1 MAYLFGVRKLFLLK
15 VCRLNIFLYFC
26 GAFWF
31 EGSDVSEIS
40 RLIGKQVKVL
50 YRPAAVSSETKLS
63 SEKMIIATEVSRNH
77 GKVLG
82 DGVSQKTCRSVLFF

>member
-1 MAYLFGVRKLFLLK
+1 MSIFFLAQFVR
-15 VCRLNIFLYFC
+15 VDIFLYFC

-50 YRPAAVSSETKLS
+50 YRPAAVSSEIKVA
-63 SEKMIIATEVSRNH
+63 KRIDDNH
-77 GKVLG
+77 CGLLRVMGRCLAME
-82 DGVSQKTCRSVLFF
+82 